1 MPDEVKTRS
10 YRSPARRA
18 RAEATRRRIL
28 VAAAALFGQQGYAD
42 TSVAQVAA
50 RARVSVDTLY
60 ASVGRK
66 PQILLAVHD
75 LVLGE
80 GAGPVPAEQRD
91 YVAAVRRADGAR
103 AKIEAYAEALG
114 RLLPEAV
121 PLSDALRVAGITD
134 PDCRSVWE
142 GLNERRAVNMRLFAA
157 DLRSTGELR
166 EDLTDGDVADLVWS
180 MNSPEYYLLV
190 TSRGRTPP
198 EYAAWVAD
206 VWTRT
211 LLA

>member
-1 MPDEVKTRS
+1 VPDEVKTRS

-142 GLNERRAVNMRLFAA
+142 RLNERRAVNMRLFAA